1 MARRA
6 VDVAKLLAAHRRYLT
21 DLPTAVPP
29 GIYLVHNHVRP
40 AKRLGTSGFRAW
52 LQTDAADPALEPCP
66 CRWAPACG
74 PHYRVAILA
83 KSAA

>member
-1 MARRA
+1 
-6 VDVAKLLAAHRRYLT
+6 
-21 DLPTAVPP
+21 
-29 GIYLVHNHVRP
+29 VRP